1 MVATKKQPNG
11 TGHTIRVADD
21 VYQRLTE
28 ISQRD
33 GLPISKVVAEL
44 VREQERR
51 EFFAKLHEDALRLRQ
66 DEQAW
71 REFRDELAEW
81 DATLLDG
88 LEDA

>member
-28 ISQRD
+28 LSQRD

-66 DEQAW
+66 DAQAW
-71 REFRDELAEW
+71 QEYRDELAEW
-81 DATLLDG
+81 DVTLLDG
-88 LEDA
+88 LEDS